1 YNSLGY
7 YGESS
12 STSIYLEG
20 LQLNKL
26 QWERTMSYNIGGD
39 FGFFNDLITGDFNY
53 YFKRTKN
60 LLMGGVRIPS
70 TTGFSSLA
78 WTNVGEMTNKG
89 WELNISANRFIKWGK
104 FSMSANFNICQN
116 FNEIVQM
123 DESVLESINSEWSY
137 NDRGAYLNRI
147 QTGNPLGS
155 IYGLRYKG
163 VYQYSY
169 EWLINQRE
177 SHGWSA
183 EEFRSYINKFL
194 AEGKTAPVAIDNE
207 GHVLMDSKGNPIQQ
221 VYNYQDG
228 NSSYKFQGGD
238 AIYEDINHDGQINSL
253 DIVYLGNS
261 NPKMSGGFGVSF
273 FYGNW
278 SLKTSFTYRSGIKIV
293 NSAKMGLEEMFNA
306 YNQSSAVNWRWRKN
320 GDVTTIPRA
329 MYNTGYNWLGSD
341 RYVEDA
347 SFIRMSYVQLV
358 YNFNRKVIQ
367 KLGLN
372 RLQFSVSGQNLL
384 VFSKY
389 SGTDPEHSAGAW
401 GIAYDNSQTP
411 RSKSVT
417 ANFIIGF

>member
-1 YNSLGY
+1 
-7 YGESS
+7 
-12 STSIYLEG
+12 
-20 LQLNKL
+20 
-26 QWERTMSYNIGGD
+26 
-39 FGFFNDLITGDFNY
+39 
-53 YFKRTKN
+53 
-60 LLMGGVRIPS
+60 
-70 TTGFSSLA
+70 
-78 WTNVGEMTNKG
+78 
-89 WELNISANRFIKWGK
+89 
-104 FSMSANFNICQN
+104 
-116 FNEIVQM
+116 VQM

-137 NDRGAYLNRI
+137 NNRGAYLNRI

-329 MYNTGYNWLGSD
+329 MYDTGYNWLGSD

-358 YNFNRKVIQ
+358 YNFNKKVIQ